1 MLTPVQ
7 NIQGA
12 IRHFE
17 RLAPFNA
24 GCVGSLVPKGFQ
36 RYARIFHPAWR
47 VDRGQRIAL
56 RWADMAEYTEATP
69 HALMQLNSISA
80 PTMRDAEVEP
90 PYEGTLPRAVSQPL
104 RDILERHSAGADC
117 WLGVWT
123 GLGGRSEKGAPV
135 TVTIDTGHR
144 EWALYR
150 APLSMIDTPLYA
162 GSGRSPRQTANLI
175 WCEDPGWWI
184 HTEIDLN
191 TTYIGGDE
199 QLIQAVLES
208 AALEAWPVSADDDI
222 TIHADT
228 VNSVAPATRRQG
240 TIRPVQARLGKQR
253 WPNKESEGTGPIYF
267 YAPQNPIQRKI
278 LLFHGGIR
286 RLSIHA
292 GTTKA
297 GRSLLGWII
306 LFAMGVA
313 IWFFLDPAAFRNP

>member
-12 IRHFE
+12 MRQFE

-24 GCVGSLVPKGFQ
+24 GCVGSLVPKEFQ

-69 HALMQLNSISA
+69 HALMQWNSISA
-80 PTMRDAEVEP
+80 PTMRGAEVEP

-117 WLGVWT
+117 WLGVWA

-135 TVTIDTGHR
+135 TATIDTGHR

-253 WPNKESEGTGPIYF
+253 WPNERVGRNGSDLLLRSTKSNTEKDIVVSRRHKEIVNSRRHDES
-267 YAPQNPIQRKI
+267 RKK
-278 LLFHGGIR
+278 LAWLDY
-286 RLSIHA
+286 SICY
-292 GTTKA
+292 
-297 GRSLLGWII
+297 GRGYLVFSRSSS
-306 LFAMGVA
+306 F
-313 IWFFLDPAAFRNP
+313 